1 MTPTRNGQT
10 ALPERDIPSGVGS
23 DLQPQ
28 LASDLARPSTVHGQH
43 NIEQEPADTRGQSN
57 SQSLQQR
64 T

>member
-1 MTPTRNGQT
+1 MHGQT
-10 ALPERDIPSGVGS
+10 ALPERDLPSAVGS

-28 LASDLARPSTVHGQH
+28 LASDLARPSTVHGPP
-43 NIEQEPADTRGQSN
+43 NIEQEQADARGQSN